1 MNNVKDT
8 NSPVDVVLIYPKTGM
23 DVGSTVVPP
32 HALLAI
38 AAPLHKKGY
47 KIKIVDQRRDFHWR
61 ENLIK
66 ALAGNPVCAGIS
78 SMTGTQIYFAIE
90 AAKVIR
96 KVSKGSIPIIWGG
109 PHPSIL
115 PEQTLQNEY
124 VDMVCVGEGDV
135 TFAELVEALFSKKA
149 ISNIKGIGY
158 KDGSKITLTGPR
170 ELIDVETLLPVP
182 WDLINPED
190 YIQPDF
196 YLKTSP
202 RTLDIGQTSRG
213 CPFKC
218 GFCSSASIRQRKWR
232 AMSVEKSLD
241 MIVRA
246 VRTFKLNGIWIRDD
260 EFYIDRKR
268 AYDICEGI
276 LRNDLNIRWY
286 TSGTRVD
293 VFNKASDEETS
304 LLKKS
309 GAYVLKFGAESGTNR
324 VLKLMEK
331 GILWE
336 DTLKA
341 NLKAKKH
348 GIIPAFGL
356 MIGFPTETFREINQ
370 TIDLALKI
378 KKDNPAAQ
386 LEAIATYTAL
396 PATPLFDL
404 ALEYGLKPPQTLEGW
419 VDWDFLEYDLAG
431 KKIPWFN
438 YRERKKIG
446 NISYMYTVAN
456 AVPNLVGSIK
466 NRLLKYALIMLTT
479 PLVHFY
485 RFRMKRKYYTFAP
498 ELAILRRIRN
508 KIFYKGYYII
518 K

>member
-1 MNNVKDT
+1 MKKGF
-8 NSPVDVVLIYPKTGM
+8 DVILIYPKTGM

-32 HALLAI
+32 HSLLAI
-38 AAPLHKKGY
+38 SAPLYKKGY
-47 KIKIVDQRRDFHWR
+47 SIKIIDQRRDPLWQ

-66 ALAGNPVCAGIS
+66 ALEVSPICVGIS
-78 SMTGTQIYFAIE
+78 SMTGTQLYFAIE
-90 AAKVIR
+90 AAKVVR
-96 KVSKGSIPIIWGG
+96 SVSGGKIPIVWGG

-115 PEQTLQNEY
+115 PEQTLQSEY

-135 TFAELVEALFSKKA
+135 TFDELVEALSSKKPLD
-149 ISNIKGIGY
+149 NVKGIGF
-158 KDGSKITLTGPR
+158 KTGGKIKLTQPR
-170 ELIDVETLLPVP
+170 ELLDIETLLPVP
-182 WDLINPED
+182 WEILNVED

-241 MIVRA
+241 IIVQA
-246 VRTFKLNGIWIRDD
+246 VKRFNLNGIWIRDD

-268 AYDICEGI
+268 ASAICEGI
-276 LRNDLNIRWY
+276 IRNNLNIRWY

-293 VFNKASDEETS
+293 VFNKASDEEIA

-324 VLKLMEK
+324 ILNLMEK
-331 GILWE
+331 GIRWE

-356 MIGFPTETFREINQ
+356 MIGFPTETFSEMNQ

-396 PATPLFDL
+396 PATPLYDL
-404 ALEYGLKPPQTLEGW
+404 ALKHGLKPPQSLEGW
-419 VDWDFLEYDLAG
+419 IDWDFLEYDLVG

-438 YRERKKIG
+438 YRDRKKIG
-446 NISYMYTVAN
+446 NISYMYTIAN
-456 AVPNLVGSIK
+456 AIPNLLGSINNK
-466 NRLLKYALIMLTT
+466 LLRCMLKAVAM

-485 RFRMKRKYYTFAP
+485 RFRIKHKYYVFAP
-498 ELAILRRIRN
+498 ELAVLRFIRN
-508 KIFYKGYYII
+508 RILYKSYFIL